1 MKKNTLFK
9 LKIRIK
15 SENSQEISV
24 NNIENIVNVTDI
36 KMNGL
41 IKKKKKTSRNWPSFI
56 NINIK
61 QNIYLVLKMFLH
73 SF

>member
-1 MKKNTLFK
+1 MKKNALFK

-24 NNIENIVNVTDI
+24 NNIKNIVNVTDI

-41 IKKKKKTSRNWPSFI
+41 IKKKKKTSRNWPSFT

>member
-1 MKKNTLFK
+1 MKKNALFK

-56 NINIK
+56 NIYIK

>member
-1 MKKNTLFK
+1 MKKNALFK

-15 SENSQEISV
+15 FENSQEISV

>member
-1 MKKNTLFK
+1 MKKNALFE

>member
-1 MKKNTLFK
+1 MKKNALFK

-41 IKKKKKTSRNWPSFI
+41 IKKKKKE
-56 NINIK
+56 
-61 QNIYLVLKMFLH
+61 
-73 SF
+73 

>member
-1 MKKNTLFK
+1 MKKNALFE

-56 NINIK
+56 NIYIK

>member
-1 MKKNTLFK
+1 MKKNALFK